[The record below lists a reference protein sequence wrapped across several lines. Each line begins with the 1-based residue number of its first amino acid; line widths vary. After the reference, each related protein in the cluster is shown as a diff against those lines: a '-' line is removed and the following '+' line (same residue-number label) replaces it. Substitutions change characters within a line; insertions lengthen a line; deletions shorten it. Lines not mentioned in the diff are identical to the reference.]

1 MPDRPSQRASDDR
14 DSVSGSEMPQGEL
27 SIRTVAMPADANP
40 SGDIFGGW
48 LLSQMDVAGGI
59 IAHRIAVGRT
69 ATVAVD
75 AMKFHLPVFVG
86 DVLCCYAAVARIGR
100 TSIAVKVEAWAERR
114 NSTLR
119 VKVTEGVFTYVAIDE
134 QRRPRPVPTQA
145 V

>member
-1 MPDRPSQRASDDR
+1 MANNDQPIPS
-14 DSVSGSEMPQGEL
+14 GPTPEGEL

-59 IAHRIAVGRT
+59 IAHRISRGRT
-69 ATVAVD
+69 VTVAVD

-86 DVLCCYAAVARIGR
+86 DILCCYAAVARIGT

-114 NSTLR
+114 DSIVK

-134 QRRPRPVPTQA
+134 NRKPRPVA
-145 V
+145 K

>member
-1 MPDRPSQRASDDR
+1 MPDR
-14 DSVSGSEMPQGEL
+14 SGERISNENRPQAPTGEL

-40 SGDIFGGW
+40 AGDIFGGW

-59 IAHRIAVGRT
+59 IAHRIAQGRA

-86 DVLCCYAAVARIGR
+86 DILCCYAAVSRIGT

-114 NSTLR
+114 DSAVK

-134 QRRPRPVPTQA
+134 KRKPRPVPK
-145 V
+145 

>member
-1 MPDRPSQRASDDR
+1 MESATPH
-14 DSVSGSEMPQGEL
+14 GEL

-59 IAHRIAVGRT
+59 IAHRVAQGRT

-75 AMKFHLPVFVG
+75 AMKFHRPVFIG
-86 DVLCCYAAVARIGR
+86 DVLCCYAAVARVGT

-114 NSTLR
+114 EST
-119 VKVTEGVFTYVAIDE
+119 VKMKVTEGIFTYVAIDGE
-134 QRRPRPVPTQA
+134 RRPRPVPR
-145 V
+145 